1 MGVGCAMSQVPTA
14 SKGREVSPQVGERD
28 GETWAVGT
36 GGGVLHA
43 GFLGDVTAELESQ
56 SSQKD

>member
-1 MGVGCAMSQVPTA
+1 MSQVPTA